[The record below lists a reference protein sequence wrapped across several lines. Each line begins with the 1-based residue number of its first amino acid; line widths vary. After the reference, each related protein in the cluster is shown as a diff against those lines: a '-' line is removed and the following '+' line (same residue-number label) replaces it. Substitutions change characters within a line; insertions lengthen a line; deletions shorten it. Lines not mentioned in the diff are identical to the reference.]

1 MDWFPWLNTSTIPKF
16 LSGTPTKVEFKFYDD
31 TPFTLQLQKS
41 TNAAGIDKLQNSFV
55 KEGRHLTRPEL
66 EEIIAMKKELD
77 ALELENELRI
87 PNSEV
92 EKNTKNCLVNK
103 KSSPNINCS
112 TEYRTWTEYK
122 TTTCRGLEWAKMKTS
137 NCLANRQK
145 RLNNAWKNT
154 PQKELAKVYN
164 EKVALFLEK
173 IKNIVP
179 GTASVP
185 APVSIAP
192 PVPPPA
198 VAAAPPVV
206 PKIRVVAPPPV
217 PFAKPLKGGKTRKN
231 RSKKGKKANTRRH

>member
-1 MDWFPWLNTSTIPKF
+1 MSWFSWVNPDKITNF

-31 TPFTLQLQKS
+31 TPFTLQLQNS
-41 TNAAGIDKLQNSFV
+41 ANAAGIFL
-55 KEGRHLTRPEL
+55 KEGRALTRPEL
-66 EEIIAMKKELD
+66 EEIIKMKKELD

-87 PNSEV
+87 ANSEV
-92 EKNTKNCLVNK
+92 EKNTKSCLVNK

-112 TEYRTWTEYK
+112 TEYRTWNSYK
-122 TTTCRGLEWAKMKTS
+122 RTTCRASDKWSGKKTS
-137 NCLANRQK
+137 NCVANRQK

-173 IKNIVP
+173 IKDIVP
-179 GTASVP
+179 GNASVP

-198 VAAAPPVV
+198 VAAAHPFV